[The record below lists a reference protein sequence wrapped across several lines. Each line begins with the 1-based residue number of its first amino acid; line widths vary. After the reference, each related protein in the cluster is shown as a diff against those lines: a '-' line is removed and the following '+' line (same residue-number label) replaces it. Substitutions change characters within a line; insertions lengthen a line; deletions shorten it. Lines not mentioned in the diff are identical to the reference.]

1 MGRLRRHQT
10 QPALE
15 YECFRTQALGGCN
28 LVGDQLPPRG
38 TPDPGA
44 YELIGAV
51 YAQCAAADPF
61 YAGSEPL
68 PQVGVFSAHWP
79 GFDPAASG
87 KSEEAAVGLCD
98 EFHYDCAVLDALP
111 GSLAGFDLLI
121 LPDSTIVTPELREK
135 LAAYHAAG
143 GKLILSHR
151 AGFGPDGRF
160 ALDFLPLSFHGEVT
174 EFPTYWRATNEW
186 RDTLGTSDRVFYQ
199 VGLNVTGDPGTR
211 VLAERVPPYF
221 KRSDIRFCS
230 HFQTPPVAAASAFPA
245 IIAGERFVYFSDPLF
260 REYRQSGNP
269 AARLAW
275 HAAMRHLIGPPPFA
289 AGLPSTMLVVPRRR
303 GHDLILTLLHYVA
316 VRKNLDI
323 DVIDERMSFTGKI
336 LRLPPAAKI
345 VRVVGATAES
355 ELLPAKDGGFI
366 LPESEG
372 RLILEVPNYFD
383 T

>member
-1 MGRLRRHQT
+1 
-10 QPALE
+10 
-15 YECFRTQALGGCN
+15 
-28 LVGDQLPPRG
+28 
-38 TPDPGA
+38 
-44 YELIGAV
+44 
-51 YAQCAAADPF
+51 
-61 YAGSEPL
+61 
-68 PQVGVFSAHWP
+68 
-79 GFDPAASG
+79 
-87 KSEEAAVGLCD
+87 
-98 EFHYDCAVLDALP
+98 VLDALP